1 MAHNTLMAIRYR
13 PRRCLAFS
21 VATTGKQAATGT
33 EMGAPGNRWLGLRG
47 FWCHA
52 ETLPV
57 TLSLCAEMDPM
68 IFVL

>member
-1 MAHNTLMAIRYR
+1 MAYNTLMAIRCW
-13 PRRCLAFS
+13 PRHCLACS

-33 EMGAPGNRWLGLRG
+33 EMGPPGNHWLGLRG
-47 FWCHA
+47 FCCHA

-57 TLSLCAEMDPM
+57 TFSLCAEMDPM